1 MYGNFLKERGFM
13 ANDLIIGA
21 QAIAE
26 YLHISTRTLN
36 RWYVGGKFGKSMKR
50 IGRKYVLNTNLFYN
64 QI

>member
-1 MYGNFLKERGFM
+1 MGEG
-13 ANDLIIGA
+13 LIIGA

-36 RWYVGGKFGKSMKR
+36 RWYVEGKFGKSMKR
-50 IGRKYVLNTNLFYN
+50 IGRKYVLNTQMFYN

>member
-1 MYGNFLKERGFM
+1 M

-26 YLHISTRTLN
+26 YLNSSTRTLN

-50 IGRKYVLNTNLFYN
+50 IGRKYVLNTQMFYN

>member
-1 MYGNFLKERGFM
+1 M

-50 IGRKYVLNTNLFYN
+50 IGRKYVLNTQMCYN

>member
-1 MYGNFLKERGFM
+1 MGEG
-13 ANDLIIGA
+13 LIIGA

-36 RWYVGGKFGKSMKR
+36 RWYVGGKSMKR

>member
-1 MYGNFLKERGFM
+1 MGEG
-13 ANDLIIGA
+13 LIIGA

-50 IGRKYVLNTNLFYN
+50 IGRKYVLNTQMFY
-64 QI
+64 QSI